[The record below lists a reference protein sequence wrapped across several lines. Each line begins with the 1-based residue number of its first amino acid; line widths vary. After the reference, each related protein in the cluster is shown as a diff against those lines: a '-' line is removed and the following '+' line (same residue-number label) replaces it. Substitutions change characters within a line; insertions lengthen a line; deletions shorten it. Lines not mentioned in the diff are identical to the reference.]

1 MDHTRAV
8 SDGSS
13 SCGSPTRPSPRTKG
27 NVPQQAR
34 SSPRD
39 IVFSDVERV
48 AWPSVAAAVDKFNDG
63 SVPSAV
69 AADVPQLAL
78 HAGS

>member
-1 MDHTRAV
+1 MALPRVA
-8 SDGSS
+8 
-13 SCGSPTRPSPRTKG
+13 RPHGHLLGLRGMFHSRREALPGTL
-27 NVPQQAR
+27 
-34 SSPRD
+34 
-39 IVFSDVERV
+39 FSEVERV